1 MNGWVIVYLPGG
13 DIYDMFDDSPVKK
26 SSFRTRV
33 MRGGVKTFLAAAP
46 LYWWLRAERQRAVRC
61 S

>member
-26 SSFRTRV
+26 PSSLRSRV
-33 MRGGVKTFLAAAP
+33 MRGGVKTFLAAAQ
-46 LYWWLRAERQRAVRC
+46 LYWWLRT
-61 S
+61 